1 MTDYSP
7 CAFPV
12 IGANLR
18 YEAHSFPFSST
29 VAGDHPMASRKCEER
44 FARSVV
50 NPLYSLHRA
59 RAKDCDSGLS
69 QLLSLK
75 GGDEIGRASCRARV
89 CPYVSIS
96 VVAVSLK
103 NKISNYKDKL
113 YSLLLNNP
121 T

>member
-44 FARSVV
+44 FARIVV

-69 QLLSLK
+69 QILSLK
-75 GGDEIGRASCRARV
+75 GGDVIPHFPSKAL
-89 CPYVSIS
+89 IS
-96 VVAVSLK
+96 LS
-103 NKISNYKDKL
+103 
-113 YSLLLNNP
+113 
-121 T
+121 